1 MRLES
6 KNQVGKEEMRVQLK
20 LFEACFMPAL
30 TYEIEAWR
38 YIKMEEIMEA
48 WRYIKMEEIMEI

>member
-1 MRLES
+1 
-6 KNQVGKEEMRVQLK
+6 MRVQLK